1 MGQASSGAIKAVRF
15 RSAEM
20 AAGSLVVVYLVWLG
34 TGFGGPRTT
43 LVVDDLGQLA
53 APWIATLVCAL
64 AARRRA
70 SARTSWTLLAVSSL
84 LWGLGQAVWCYLALV
99 RSTAVPFPSLADV
112 GFLAAIPFACGALLT
127 YPGGL
132 RRTTDRVH
140 GVLDGCIIATSLLF
154 ASWATVLG
162 PLYRNHLNGLLA
174 QVISLAYPMSDVVL
188 VSLVVI
194 LLARS
199 GIRGRESLGL
209 VMMGIVAFA
218 VSDTAFAYLT
228 EVHQYS
234 GGSMLDAGWVAG
246 YLLIGL
252 GAWRALVSP
261 AEAPGTSETS
271 TVFRVVPY
279 LPVLVVLAVTSVQLL
294 RGHPLEPVSW
304 YLAFA
309 IAVLVLGREALRL
322 DDLKRPHRRHGA
334 GLHGPGSVDPPST
347 GCRQASLT
355 GDPQ

>member
-1 MGQASSGAIKAVRF
+1 MGQAPNSAIAGDRF
-15 RSAEM
+15 RVAVA
-20 AAGSLVVVYLVWLG
+20 AAGSFVVVYLVWLA
-34 TGFGGPRTT
+34 TGLGGHWTT

-53 APWIATLVCAL
+53 APWIATLACAL
-64 AARRRA
+64 AARRPTP
-70 SARTSWTLLAVSSL
+70 ARTSWTLLAISSF

-99 RSTAVPFPSLADV
+99 RGTAVPFPSLADV
-112 GFLAAIPFACGALLT
+112 GFLSAIPFACGALLA

-140 GVLDGCIIATSLLF
+140 GVLDGCIIAMSLLF

-162 PLYRNHLNGLLA
+162 PLYRNHGYGLVA

-199 GIRGRESLGL
+199 GVRGRGSLGL
-209 VMMGIVAFA
+209 VMTGIVAFA

-234 GGSMLDAGWVAG
+234 GGSVLDAGWVAG

-252 GAWRALVSP
+252 GAWQALVSP
-261 AEAPGTSETS
+261 VEAPGVCETS
-271 TVFRVVPY
+271 TISRVAPY
-279 LPVLVVLAVTSVQLL
+279 LPVLVVLAATSVQLL
-294 RGHPLEPVSW
+294 RGRPIGAVSW

-309 IAVLVLGREALRL
+309 LVVLVLGREALRL
-322 DDLKRPHRRHGA
+322 GDLARSPAHRGTGPHGRR
-334 GLHGPGSVDPPST
+334 SDDPPSSA
-347 GCRQASLT
+347 GQEASLA
-355 GDPQ
+355 GDAR